1 MTVIMNVGKCTQ
13 DPNQNENDVHC
24 GSQNVSH
31 RECSNCPHLHR
42 HSLTVSCAT
51 VWSHCQSHA
60 GWVVPIPPQSVD
72 AVHRHPWSLR
82 WSSVLD
88 FPGQSFISG
97 SCPGFHGV
105 LSKRCRQT
113 RMMSSPSGSAIRK
126 SADTV
131 VGRRK
136 PVRKPW
142 LSDGAFDIIQQKLTA
157 RKQGDHKERN
167 RLKRLFDKT
176 AKADREQFLN
186 SVADDAEAICSET
199 TYEQRTVL

>member
-1 MTVIMNVGKCTQ
+1 
-13 DPNQNENDVHC
+13 
-24 GSQNVSH
+24 
-31 RECSNCPHLHR
+31 
-42 HSLTVSCAT
+42 
-51 VWSHCQSHA
+51 
-60 GWVVPIPPQSVD
+60 
-72 AVHRHPWSLR
+72 
-82 WSSVLD
+82 
-88 FPGQSFISG
+88 
-97 SCPGFHGV
+97 
-105 LSKRCRQT
+105 
-113 RMMSSPSGSAIRK
+113 MMSSPSGSAIRK